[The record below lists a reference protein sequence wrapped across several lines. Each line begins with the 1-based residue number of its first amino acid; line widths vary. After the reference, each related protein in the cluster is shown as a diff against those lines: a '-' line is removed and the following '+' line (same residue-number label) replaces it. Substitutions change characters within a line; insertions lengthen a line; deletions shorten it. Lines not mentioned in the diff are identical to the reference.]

1 MGIRRRGRE
10 YALQMLYAMDVNEYL
25 PEEVFQG
32 FKTIQDLNQEAFAN
46 AKTLVLGVHQH
57 HEIIDR
63 MIQNFAEHWKIA
75 RMVVVDRN
83 LLRLG
88 LYELMHCLPIPSS
101 SMSPSRSPKNSAIR
115 IALNFSTVFWIRLAS
130 IFGRTTLWSVV
141 DQNRKQIPSPRRLP
155 RWKTLLSDSLEGF
168 LDDLQRGRQNK

>member
-57 HEIIDR
+57 HEIIDQ

-88 LYELMHCLPIPSS
+88 LYELMHCPDIPYPIII
-101 SMSPSRSPKNSAIR
+101 NE
-115 IALNFSTVFWIRLAS
+115 
-130 IFGRTTLWSVV
+130 
-141 DQNRKQIPSPRRLP
+141 
-155 RWKTLLSDSLEGF
+155 SLEIAKEFSDPDSTQF
-168 LDDLQRGRQNK
+168 LNGILDSARKHYRSNDIVVRRRPKLKTGSDPLAPPFNKDAT